1 MSIRKLPGLFGL
13 FVILV
18 LAGFAAPVQA
28 APNQVL
34 TVKSPT
40 DLFHNICAAD
50 CTLRDAISAANKSN
64 AATVTIKFSIPTNS
78 TGCST
83 VTGVCRIQL
92 LGQLPSLKVPMT
104 IDGYSQ
110 PGAIENSLDVGDDA
124 QLRIILDGVG
134 LPNVTGLVLTGGSSV
149 VTGINFQNFSSDS
162 DAAILISSNGNVIE
176 GNFIGTDPD
185 ASFARKNHYGIL
197 IGGQQN
203 RIGGVMPAQRNII
216 SGNESAISVSKD
228 RNRIEGNYIG
238 TNRSGTAAI
247 SNVDG
252 ILLFSSHNRIG
263 GAGGARNVISGNSSE
278 GIALLFSASYN
289 KITNNFIG
297 RSATGGV
304 LGNPGLGIFLVGDQK
319 SKKYANNN
327 LISKN
332 YILYNGK
339 GILLGDDGGDMSVGN
354 AITRNTIFGN
364 SYMGIDINPQNSV
377 NLNDPKDT
385 DDGPNHLQNYPEFT
399 GLEVVNGTE
408 TITGVLHSVPDS
420 SFRIELFANATCDGN
435 GYGEGA
441 TYFAAVNVTTNHK
454 GVAHWKYATDT
465 PPDATYMTAT
475 ATQLEGTKLRST
487 SEFSKCLDL
496 S

>member
-1 MSIRKLPGLFGL
+1 MLIKKFITLFGL

-18 LAGFAAPVQA
+18 LAGFVAPVQA

-50 CTLRDAISAANKSN
+50 CTLRDAISAANKSK
-64 AATVTIKFSIPTNS
+64 AANITIKFNIPTNS
-78 TGCST
+78 AGCST
-83 VTGVCRIQL
+83 VTGICRIQL
-92 LGQLPSLKVPMT
+92 LGQLPSLQVPMT

-134 LPNVTGLVLTGGSSV
+134 LANIKGLVLNGGSSV
-149 VTGINFQNFSSDS
+149 VTGINFQNFSSGS
-162 DAAILISSNGNVIE
+162 DAAILISSDGNVIE

-185 ASFARKNHYGIL
+185 ASFAQKNHYGIL
-197 IGGQQN
+197 IEGQQN
-203 RIGGVMPAQRNII
+203 RIGGAMPAQRNII

-228 RNRIEGNYIG
+228 RNLIEGNYIG

-247 SNVDG
+247 SNEDG

-263 GAGGARNVISGNSSE
+263 GADGARNVISGNSFE
-278 GIALLFSASYN
+278 GISLLFNASYN

-304 LGNPGLGIFLVGDQK
+304 LGNSDLGIYLVGNQK

-332 YILYNGK
+332 YIVYNGR
-339 GILLGDDGGDMSVGN
+339 GILLGDDGGDKSAGN

-364 SYMGIDINPQNSV
+364 GGMGIDINPQNSV
-377 NLNDPKDT
+377 NLNDPKDA
-385 DDGPNHLQNYPEFT
+385 DDGPNHLQNFPEFT
-399 GLEVVNGTE
+399 DFGVVNGTE
-408 TITGVLHSVPDS
+408 TISGVLHSLPDS

-441 TYFAAVNVTTNHK
+441 TYFASVNVTTNHK
-454 GVAHWKYATDT
+454 GVAHWKYVTNT

-475 ATQLEGTKLRST
+475 ATQLEGGKLRST
-487 SEFSKCLDL
+487 SEFSQCLDL